1 MNKMNAEVHSH
12 PSKRQKKPPTRLKAT
27 SVHFFVSKLMLVVS
41 RPRSACGYGAKA
53 QESRQLISCFGFP
66 LSSMFTIPL
75 KHTEKPRGF
84 HKQVAP
90 NSGLGSEYAA
100 GYIRG
105 YTQETRS
112 TVQSPATTSA
122 SEGRSSP
129 VISFIH
135 ERLPELSP
143 EVLTDFSMSGT
154 LTETLKSLSLSRGSF
169 DRS

>member
-1 MNKMNAEVHSH
+1 MLKFFLI
-12 PSKRQKKPPTRLKAT
+12 RQSGKKKPPTRLKAT

-66 LSSMFTIPL
+66 LSSMFTIPF
-75 KHTEKPRGF
+75 KHTEKPYEF
-84 HKQVAP
+84 HKQVAQ
-90 NSGLGSEYAA
+90 NSGLGREYAA
-100 GYIRG
+100 GFTRG
-105 YTQETRS
+105 DTQETKS

-122 SEGRSSP
+122 SEGRTSP

-143 EVLTDFSMSGT
+143 EVSKDFSMSGT
-154 LTETLKSLSLSRGSF
+154 LTETLKSLSLSRCPF